1 MSSPKKTSVM
11 PIFIGWAASS
21 RHAAPKLAAHF
32 LKDLVAIAEEP

>member
-1 MSSPKKTSVM
+1 MSSPRKTSVM

-21 RHAAPKLAAHF
+21 HYAATKLAARF